1 MKSNNYRFDIFV
13 SGEESMRL
21 NPLLMEKLA
30 GEEEYAAGRDL
41 EEIGAVKTAEEDR
54 GMIRYTVAGQPPH
67 SVTLTRRLVIHCD
80 CDVFLHKGCCRHAVA
95 VWLYADRRKV
105 PESMMKKQAPETAA
119 ELSDMILREMPAEAN
134 VRLEVTLVLPQ
145 KAGQELRI
153 GLRTGEKKLYV
164 IKDIRHF
171 LTALE
176 AGETIELG
184 KDFVYQPEWMRY
196 SDDDMRVLDLL
207 RKLCSAREPGTTA
220 CNPAANRLMRLPE
233 PFAEE
238 LLETIG
244 ETTLRVMD
252 QSGKIQHGKPVRGAQ
267 VPLHFAVNL
276 GPRGLQVSG
285 RIPPDLQPVTAAC
298 TWIIA
303 GGSLIRTE
311 REQIR
316 LIRLIYENQY
326 EGRCLMEYPL
336 SDTERVIGEILPYLK
351 IRGAVEIGETLRK
364 RLVRLPLKTEVYL
377 DRDGKSVIATILFRY
392 GDITLNPF
400 GANEKKITLDKG
412 EQLLLRDAEGEHR
425 VLDILANAGFRVG
438 KDNIRLSG
446 TDAVF
451 DFVGKG
457 VKRLQEAADVFLSRE
472 FKRIVPRRPI
482 MSGSMRMNGDRI
494 ELMLTRDGEPIDE
507 ILELMEALSR
517 KRRYFRLRS
526 GEFLDLED
534 LAGWQ
539 ETAAGIY
546 EAAVRDGNELNRDTI
561 VLRAYRAGYLTSMLE
576 NSGIKIVLDAKVREL
591 SESLAAG
598 GRETD
603 APEMA
608 SGVSLR
614 DYQKRGYEWMIALD
628 RMHMG
633 GILADDMGLGKTAQI
648 IALLIATREAGR
660 TSLVVAPTSLTYNWL
675 SEFRKFAPNLS
686 VTVLSGNGTQ
696 RAGLIRHIISNG
708 DVDVVITSYPLIRR
722 DIGLL
727 KDHQFRFVILDEA
740 QNIKNAG
747 SVAAQAVKQLQ
758 ADTRFAL
765 TGTPMENGVG
775 ELWSLFDFVLPG
787 YLPGYNTFLRKY
799 QDGENAD
806 DLLKKI
812 HPFLIRR
819 LKQDVLEEL
828 PDKMETTLTARMT
841 PEQEKIYR
849 AALERL
855 RPQINKLLEEKGAAR
870 GRIEVLSAITELR
883 EICCHPSLVMS
894 DYRGESGKEE
904 MLLELL
910 PEMIRDGRR
919 VLLFSQFTSMLK
931 LLRARLEE
939 NGFSTLY
946 LDGETPAGERLAL
959 TERFNQGEGQ
969 IFLISLKAGGSGLN
983 LTGADMVILYDP
995 WWNPAAEEQATD
1007 RAHRIGQEKKVT
1019 VIRMVTGETIEEQV
1033 VELGARKKA
1042 LFERLITPGET
1053 VISAMSEQEIRA
1065 LFE

>member
-1 MKSNNYRFDIFV
+1 
-13 SGEESMRL
+13 MRL

-30 GEEEYAAGRDL
+30 GPEEYIAGRDL
-41 EEIGAVKTAEEDR
+41 EEQGAVKIAEEAR
-54 GMIRYTVAGQPPH
+54 GMIRCSVGGQSVH

-80 CDVFLHKGCCRHAVA
+80 CDTFLSKGCCRHAVA
-95 VWLYADRRKV
+95 VWLYADRRKI
-105 PESMMKKQAPETAA
+105 PESMMKKQAPETAG
-119 ELSDMILREMPAEAN
+119 ELSGLIMREMPSEAN
-134 VRLEVTLVLPQ
+134 VKLEITLVLPK

-164 IKDIRHF
+164 IKDIREF
-171 LTALE
+171 LTA
-176 AGETIELG
+176 ADSGETLALG

-196 SDDDMRVLDLL
+196 SDDDERVLNLM
-207 RKLCSAREPGTTA
+207 RKLCSAQETGARSSGSS
-220 CNPAANRLMRLPE
+220 ANRLMRLPD

-238 LLETIG
+238 LLEHAG

-252 QSGKIQHGKPVRGAQ
+252 QSGKIFHCKPVYGVQ
-267 VPLHFAVNL
+267 IPMHFSVNL
-276 GPRGLQVSG
+276 GPRGLQVGG
-285 RIPPDLQPVTAAC
+285 RIPTDLQPVTENC
-298 TWIIA
+298 RWVIT
-303 GGSLIRTE
+303 GGNLIRTE
-311 REQIR
+311 RQQTG
-316 LIRLIYENQY
+316 LIRLIWENQY

-336 SDTERVIGEILPYLK
+336 SETERVIGEVLPYLK
-351 IRGAVEIGETLRK
+351 IRGAVEIGEELRK
-364 RLVRLPLKTEVYL
+364 RLVRLPLRTEVYL
-377 DRDGKSVIATILFRY
+377 DKDGKSVIASVRFIY
-392 GDITLNPF
+392 GEIVLNPF
-400 GANEKKITLDKG
+400 EPAEKKITLDKG
-412 EQLLLRDAEGEHR
+412 EQLLLRDAEGEHL

-438 KDNIRLSG
+438 KENIRLSG

-451 DFVGKG
+451 DFVSKG
-457 VKRLQEAADVFLSRE
+457 VKRLQETGEVFLSRE

-482 MSGSMRMNGDRI
+482 LSGSMRMNGDRL
-494 ELMLTRDGEPIDE
+494 ELMLTRDGEPVDE

-526 GEFLDLED
+526 GEFLDLSD
-534 LAGWQ
+534 LANWQ

-546 EAAVRDGNELNRDTI
+546 EAAVRDGNELNRDVI

-576 NSGIKIVLDAKVREL
+576 NSGVGIALDDAVKEL
-591 SESLAAG
+591 SDTLANG
-598 GRETD
+598 GGKAE

-608 SGVSLR
+608 SGIILR
-614 DYQKRGYEWMIALD
+614 DYQKRGYEWMLALD

-648 IALLIATREAGR
+648 IALLLATREPGR

-696 RAGLIRHIISNG
+696 RAGLIRHIISHG

-722 DIGLL
+722 DIQLL
-727 KDHQFRFVILDEA
+727 KDFRFRFVILDEA

-787 YLPGYNTFLRKY
+787 YLPGYNAFLRKY
-799 QDGENAD
+799 QDGENAE
-806 DLLKKI
+806 DLLKRI
-812 HPFLIRR
+812 RPFLIRR

-828 PDKMETTLTARMT
+828 PDKMEVTMTARMT
-841 PEQEKIYR
+841 PEQERIYL

-855 RPQINKLLEEKGAAR
+855 RPQVNRLLDEKGAGR

-894 DYRGESGKEE
+894 DYRGGSGKEE
-904 MLLELL
+904 MLIELL
-910 PEMIRDGRR
+910 PEMIQSERR
-919 VLLFSQFTSMLK
+919 ILIFSQFTSMLK
-931 LLRARLEE
+931 LLRTRIEE
-939 NGFSTLY
+939 AGFSTLY
-946 LDGETPAGERLAL
+946 LDGDTPAGERLSL

-969 IFLISLKAGGSGLN
+969 VFLISLKAGGSGLN

-1007 RAHRIGQEKKVT
+1007 RAHRIGQQKKVT
-1019 VIRMVTGETIEEQV
+1019 VIRLVTGQTIEEQV

-1042 LFERLITPGET
+1042 LFERLIMPGET
-1053 VISAMSEQEIRA
+1053 VLSAMSEQEIRG
-1065 LFE
+1065 LFA

>member
-1 MKSNNYRFDIFV
+1 
-13 SGEESMRL
+13 MRL

-30 GEEEYAAGRDL
+30 GPEEYAAGKDL
-41 EEIGAVKTAEEDR
+41 EELGAVKTAEEDK
-54 GMIRYTVAGQPPH
+54 GMIRYTVAGPGTH
-67 SVTLTRRLVIHCD
+67 TVTLTRRLVIHCD
-80 CDVFLHKGCCRHAVA
+80 CDVFMRRGCCRHAVA

-105 PESMMKKQAPETAA
+105 PENMMKKQAPETAG
-119 ELSDMILREMPAEAN
+119 ELSSIILREMPAEAN

-145 KAGQELRI
+145 KAGQELHI

-164 IKDIRHF
+164 IKDIRRF
-171 LTALE
+171 LTSLE
-176 AGETIELG
+176 AEESIELG
-184 KDFVYQPEWMRY
+184 QDFVYQPEWMKY
-196 SDDDMRVLDLL
+196 TDDDERILNLL
-207 RKLCSAREPGTTA
+207 RKLCSAQEAGMRSGSTS
-220 CNPAANRLMRLPE
+220 ANRLMRLPD
-233 PFAEE
+233 PFAAE
-238 LLETIG
+238 LLELTG
-244 ETTLRVMD
+244 DTALRVMD
-252 QSGKIQHGKPVRGAQ
+252 QSGKICHCKPVRGTQ
-267 VPLHFAVNL
+267 VPIHFTVNL
-276 GPRGLQVSG
+276 GPRGLQVIG
-285 RIPPDLQPVTAAC
+285 RIPPDLQPVTADC
-298 TWIIA
+298 SWIMT

-311 REQIR
+311 KEQIG
-316 LIRLIYENQY
+316 LIRLIQENQY

-336 SDTERVIGEILPYLK
+336 SDTERVIGEVLPYLK
-351 IRGAVEIGETLRK
+351 IRGAVEIGEELRK
-364 RLVRLPLKTEVYL
+364 RLVRMPLKTEVYL
-377 DRDGKSVIATILFRY
+377 DKDGKSVIASVRFLY

-400 GANEKKITLDKG
+400 GTTEKKITLDKG

-438 KDNIRLSG
+438 KENIRLSG

-457 VKRLQEAADVFLSRE
+457 VKRLQEVSEVFLSRE

-482 MSGSMRMNGDRI
+482 LSGSMRMNGDRL
-494 ELMLTRDGEPIDE
+494 ELMLTRDGEPVEE

-526 GEFLDLED
+526 GEFLDLND
-534 LAGWQ
+534 LASWQ

-546 EAAVRDGNELNRDTI
+546 EAAVRDGNDLNRDTI

-576 NSGIKIVLDAKVREL
+576 NSGVKIEMDDGVKAL
-591 SESLAAG
+591 SESLANG
-598 GRETD
+598 GTEAD
-603 APEMA
+603 APELA
-608 SGVSLR
+608 SGISLR
-614 DYQKRGYEWMIALD
+614 DYQKRGYEWMTALD

-648 IALLIATREAGR
+648 IALLLATREEGR

-696 RAGLIRHIISNG
+696 RAGLIRHITSNG

-722 DIGLL
+722 DIPLL
-727 KDHQFRFVILDEA
+727 KDYRFRFVILDEA

-758 ADTRFAL
+758 SDTRFAL

-799 QDGENAD
+799 QDGENAE

-812 HPFLIRR
+812 QPFLIRR

-841 PEQEKIYR
+841 PEQERIYR

-855 RPQINKLLEEKGAAR
+855 RPQIDKLLEEKGAGR

-894 DYRGESGKEE
+894 DYRGGSGKEE
-904 MLLELL
+904 LLIELL

-931 LLRARLEE
+931 LLKGRLEE

-946 LDGETPAGERLAL
+946 LDGDTPAGERLSL

-1007 RAHRIGQEKKVT
+1007 RAHRIGQQKKVT
-1019 VIRMVTGETIEEQV
+1019 VIRLVTGETIEEQV

-1053 VISAMSEQEIRA
+1053 VLSAMTEKEIRS
-1065 LFE
+1065 LFQ

>member
-1 MKSNNYRFDIFV
+1 
-13 SGEESMRL
+13 MRL

-30 GEEEYAAGRDL
+30 GEEEYTAGRDL
-41 EEIGAVKTAEEDR
+41 EETGAVKIIEEDK
-54 GMIRYTVAGQPPH
+54 GMIRFAVGGQGSH
-67 SVTLTRRLVIHCD
+67 NVTLTRRLVIHCD
-80 CDVFLHKGCCRHAVA
+80 CDVFLRKGCCRHAVA
-95 VWLYADRRKV
+95 VWLYADRRKI

-119 ELSDMILREMPAEAN
+119 ELSGIILRDMPAEAN

-164 IKDIRHF
+164 IKDIRRF
-171 LTALE
+171 LTSAE
-176 AGETIELG
+176 AEEPIQLG
-184 KDFVYQPEWMRY
+184 REFVYQPEWMRY
-196 SDDDMRVLDLL
+196 SDDDERLLNLL
-207 RKLCSAREPGTTA
+207 RKLCSAQETGGHASTP
-220 CNPAANRLMRLPE
+220 ANRLIRLPDL
-233 PFAEE
+233 FAEE
-238 LLETIG
+238 LLEQTG
-244 ETTLRVMD
+244 DTPLRVMD
-252 QSGKIQHGKPVRGAQ
+252 QSGKIVHCKPVRGAQ
-267 VPLHFAVNL
+267 VPMHFTVNL

-285 RIPPDLQPVTAAC
+285 RIPPDLQPVTAGC
-298 TWIIA
+298 TWVMT
-303 GGSLIRTE
+303 GGNLIKTE
-311 REQIR
+311 RDQTK

-336 SDTERVIGEILPYLK
+336 NDTERVTGEVLPYLK
-351 IRGAVEIGETLRK
+351 IRGAVEIGEELRK
-364 RLVRLPLKTEVYL
+364 RLVRLPLKAEVYL
-377 DRDGKSVIATILFRY
+377 DKDGKSVIASVRFTYGEIIL
-392 GDITLNPF
+392 DPF
-400 GANEKKITLDKG
+400 GAADKKITLDKG
-412 EQLLLRDAEGEHR
+412 EQLLLRDAEGEHA
-425 VLDILANAGFRVG
+425 VLEILANAGFRVG
-438 KDNIRLSG
+438 RENIRLSG

-451 DFVGKG
+451 DFVSQG
-457 VKRLQEAADVFLSRE
+457 VKRLQDVSEVFLSRE

-482 MSGSMRMNGDRI
+482 LSGSMRMNGDRL
-494 ELMLTRDGEPIDE
+494 ELMLTRDGEPVDE

-526 GEFLDLED
+526 GEFLDLND
-534 LAGWQ
+534 LANWQ

-546 EAAVRDGNELNRDTI
+546 EAAVRDGNELNRDSI

-576 NSGIKIVLDAKVREL
+576 NSGVKIELDEEVKAL
-591 SESLAAG
+591 SDSLANG
-598 GRETD
+598 GGEAET
-603 APEMA
+603 PEMA
-608 SGVSLR
+608 SGISLR
-614 DYQKRGYEWMIALD
+614 DYQKRGYEWMTALD

-648 IALLIATREAGR
+648 IALLLATREEGR

-675 SEFRKFAPNLS
+675 SEFHKFAPNMS

-696 RAGLIRHIISNG
+696 RAGLIRHITSNG

-722 DIGLL
+722 DIPLL
-727 KDHQFRFVILDEA
+727 KDYRFRFVILDEA

-799 QDGENAD
+799 QDGENAA
-806 DLLKKI
+806 DLLKRIK
-812 HPFLIRR
+812 PFLIRR

-841 PEQEKIYR
+841 PEQERIYR

-855 RPQINKLLEEKGAAR
+855 RPQINKLLEEKGAGR

-894 DYRGESGKEE
+894 DYKGGSGKED

-910 PEMIRDGRR
+910 PEMIRNGRR
-919 VLLFSQFTSMLK
+919 VLIFSQFTSMLR
-931 LLRARLEE
+931 LLRGRIEE
-939 NGFSTLY
+939 NGYNTLY
-946 LDGETPAGERLAL
+946 LDGDTPAGERLNL
-959 TERFNQGEGQ
+959 TERFNQGEGE

-983 LTGADMVILYDP
+983 LTGADIVILYDP

-1007 RAHRIGQEKKVT
+1007 RAHRIGQQKKVT
-1019 VIRMVTGETIEEQV
+1019 VIRLVTGETIEEQV

-1042 LFERLITPGET
+1042 LFERLIMPGET
-1053 VISAMSEQEIRA
+1053 VLSAMSEQEIRA
-1065 LFE
+1065 LFS

>member
-1 MKSNNYRFDIFV
+1 
-13 SGEESMRL
+13 MRL

-41 EEIGAVKTAEEDR
+41 EETGAVKITEEDK
-54 GMIRYTVAGQPPH
+54 GMIRCAVGGQGPH
-67 SVTLTRRLVIHCD
+67 NVTLTRRLVIHCD
-80 CDVFLHKGCCRHAVA
+80 CDVFLRKGCCRHAVA
-95 VWLYADRRKV
+95 VWLYADRRKI

-119 ELSDMILREMPAEAN
+119 ELSQIILRDMPAEAN

-145 KAGQELRI
+145 KSGQELRI

-164 IKDIRHF
+164 IKDIRRF
-171 LTALE
+171 LTSAE
-176 AGETIELG
+176 AEETIPLG
-184 KDFVYQPEWMRY
+184 KEFVYQPEWMRY
-196 SDDDMRVLDLL
+196 SDDDERLLNLL
-207 RKLCSAREPGTTA
+207 RKLCSAQETGPHASG
-220 CNPAANRLMRLPE
+220 PVNRLIRLPD

-238 LLETIG
+238 LLDQAGDTPI
-244 ETTLRVMD
+244 RVMD
-252 QSGKIQHGKPVRGAQ
+252 QSGKIVHCKPVRGAQ
-267 VPLHFAVNL
+267 VPMHFTVNL

-285 RIPPDLQPVTAAC
+285 RIPPDLQPVTAGC
-298 TWIIA
+298 TWVMT
-303 GGSLIRTE
+303 GGNLIKTE
-311 REQIR
+311 KDQTK

-336 SDTERVIGEILPYLK
+336 NDTERVIGEVLPYLK
-351 IRGAVEIGETLRK
+351 IRGAVEIGEELRK
-364 RLVRLPLKTEVYL
+364 RLVRLPLKTAVYL
-377 DRDGKSVIATILFRY
+377 DKDGKSVIASVRFTYGEIIL
-392 GDITLNPF
+392 DPF
-400 GANEKKITLDKG
+400 GAAEKKITLDKG
-412 EQLLLRDAEGEHR
+412 EQLLLRDAEGEHA
-425 VLDILANAGFRVG
+425 VLEILANAGFRVG
-438 KDNIRLSG
+438 KENIRLSG

-451 DFVGKG
+451 DFVSQG
-457 VKRLQEAADVFLSRE
+457 VKRLQEVSEVFLSRE

-482 MSGSMRMNGDRI
+482 LSGSMRMNGDRL
-494 ELMLTRDGEPIDE
+494 ELMLTRDGEPVDE

-526 GEFLDLED
+526 GEFLDLND
-534 LAGWQ
+534 LANWQ

-546 EAAVRDGNELNRDTI
+546 EAAVRDGNELNRDSI

-576 NSGIKIVLDAKVREL
+576 NSGVKIELDDEVKAL
-591 SESLAAG
+591 SDSLANG
-598 GRETD
+598 GGEAET
-603 APEMA
+603 PEMA

-614 DYQKRGYEWMIALD
+614 DYQKRGYEWMTALD

-648 IALLIATREAGR
+648 IALLLATREEGR

-675 SEFRKFAPNLS
+675 SEFHKFAPNLS

-696 RAGLIRHIISNG
+696 RAGLIRHITTNG

-722 DIGLL
+722 DISLL
-727 KDHQFRFVILDEA
+727 KDFRFRFVILDEA

-799 QDGENAD
+799 QDGENAA
-806 DLLKKI
+806 DLLKRI
-812 HPFLIRR
+812 QPFLIRR

-828 PDKMETTLTARMT
+828 PDKMEATLTARMT
-841 PEQEKIYR
+841 PEQERIYR

-855 RPQINKLLEEKGAAR
+855 RPQINQLLDEKGAGR

-883 EICCHPSLVMS
+883 EICCHPALVMS
-894 DYRGESGKEE
+894 DYKGGSGKEE

-910 PEMIRDGRR
+910 PEMIRNGRR
-919 VLLFSQFTSMLK
+919 VLIFSQFTSMLR
-931 LLRARLEE
+931 LLRGRIEE
-939 NGFSTLY
+939 NGFNTLY
-946 LDGETPAGERLAL
+946 LDGDTPAGERLTL
-959 TERFNQGEGQ
+959 TERFNEGEGE

-1007 RAHRIGQEKKVT
+1007 RAHRIGQQKKVT

-1053 VISAMSEQEIRA
+1053 VLSAMSEQEIRG

>member
-1 MKSNNYRFDIFV
+1 
-13 SGEESMRL
+13 MRL

-41 EEIGAVKTAEEDR
+41 EETGAVKITEEDK
-54 GMIRYTVAGQPPH
+54 GMIRCAVGGQGPH
-67 SVTLTRRLVIHCD
+67 NVTLTRRLVIHCD

-95 VWLYADRRKV
+95 VWLYADRRKI

-119 ELSDMILREMPAEAN
+119 ELSQIILRDMPAEAN

-145 KAGQELRI
+145 KSGQELRI

-164 IKDIRHF
+164 IKDIRRF
-171 LTALE
+171 LTSAE
-176 AGETIELG
+176 AEETIPLG
-184 KDFVYQPEWMRY
+184 KEFVYQPEWMRY
-196 SDDDMRVLDLL
+196 SDDDERLLNLL
-207 RKLCSAREPGTTA
+207 RKLCSAQETGAHASGPV
-220 CNPAANRLMRLPE
+220 NRLIRLPD

-238 LLETIG
+238 LLDQAGDTPI
-244 ETTLRVMD
+244 RVMD
-252 QSGKIQHGKPVRGAQ
+252 QSGKIVHCKPVRDAQ
-267 VPLHFAVNL
+267 VPMHFTVNL

-285 RIPPDLQPVTAAC
+285 RIPPDLQPVTAGC
-298 TWIIA
+298 TWVMT
-303 GGSLIRTE
+303 GGNLIKTE
-311 REQIR
+311 KDQTK

-336 SDTERVIGEILPYLK
+336 NDTERVIGEVLPYLK
-351 IRGAVEIGETLRK
+351 IRGAVEIGEELRK

-377 DRDGKSVIATILFRY
+377 DKDGKSVIASVRFTYGEIIL
-392 GDITLNPF
+392 DPF
-400 GANEKKITLDKG
+400 GAAEKKITLDKG
-412 EQLLLRDAEGEHR
+412 EQLLLRDAEGEHA
-425 VLDILANAGFRVG
+425 VLEILANAGFRVG
-438 KDNIRLSG
+438 KENIRLSG

-451 DFVGKG
+451 DFVSQG
-457 VKRLQEAADVFLSRE
+457 VKRLQEVSEVFLSRE

-482 MSGSMRMNGDRI
+482 LSGSMRMNGDRL
-494 ELMLTRDGEPIDE
+494 ELMLTRDGEPVDE

-526 GEFLDLED
+526 GEFLDLND
-534 LAGWQ
+534 LANWQ

-546 EAAVRDGNELNRDTI
+546 EAAVRDGNELNRDSI

-576 NSGIKIVLDAKVREL
+576 NSGVKIELDDEVRAL
-591 SESLAAG
+591 SDSLANG
-598 GRETD
+598 GGEAET
-603 APEMA
+603 PEMA

-614 DYQKRGYEWMIALD
+614 DYQKRGYEWMTALD

-648 IALLIATREAGR
+648 IALLLATREEGR

-675 SEFRKFAPNLS
+675 SEFHKFAPNLS

-696 RAGLIRHIISNG
+696 RAGLIRHITSNG

-722 DIGLL
+722 DISLL
-727 KDHQFRFVILDEA
+727 KDFRFRFVILDEA

-799 QDGENAD
+799 QDGENAA
-806 DLLKKI
+806 DLLKRI
-812 HPFLIRR
+812 QPFLIRR

-841 PEQEKIYR
+841 PEQERIYR

-855 RPQINKLLEEKGAAR
+855 RPQINQLLDEKGAGR

-883 EICCHPSLVMS
+883 EICCHPALVMS
-894 DYRGESGKEE
+894 DYKGGSGKEE

-910 PEMIRDGRR
+910 PEMIRNGRR
-919 VLLFSQFTSMLK
+919 VLIFSQFTSMLR
-931 LLRARLEE
+931 LLRGRIEE
-939 NGFSTLY
+939 NGFNTLY
-946 LDGETPAGERLAL
+946 LDGDTPAGERLTL
-959 TERFNQGEGQ
+959 TERFNEGEGE

-1007 RAHRIGQEKKVT
+1007 RAHRIGQQKKVT

-1053 VISAMSEQEIRA
+1053 VLSAMSEQEIRG

>member
-1 MKSNNYRFDIFV
+1 
-13 SGEESMRL
+13 MRL

-41 EEIGAVKTAEEDR
+41 EETGAVKITEEDK
-54 GMIRYTVAGQPPH
+54 GMIRCAVGGQGPH
-67 SVTLTRRLVIHCD
+67 NVTLTRRLVIHCD

-95 VWLYADRRKV
+95 VWLYADRRKI

-119 ELSDMILREMPAEAN
+119 ELSQIILRDMPGEAN

-145 KAGQELRI
+145 KSGQELRI

-164 IKDIRHF
+164 IKDIRRF
-171 LTALE
+171 LTSAE
-176 AGETIELG
+176 AEETIPLG
-184 KDFVYQPEWMRY
+184 KEFVYQPEWMRY
-196 SDDDMRVLDLL
+196 SDDDERLLNLL
-207 RKLCSAREPGTTA
+207 RKLCSAQETGPHASG
-220 CNPAANRLMRLPE
+220 PVNRLIRLPD

-238 LLETIG
+238 LLDQAGDTPI
-244 ETTLRVMD
+244 RVMD
-252 QSGKIQHGKPVRGAQ
+252 QSGKIFHCKPVRGVQ
-267 VPLHFAVNL
+267 IPMHFTVNL

-285 RIPPDLQPVTAAC
+285 RIPPDLQPVTSGC
-298 TWIIA
+298 TWVIT
-303 GGSLIRTE
+303 GGNLIRTE
-311 REQIR
+311 KDQTK

-336 SDTERVIGEILPYLK
+336 NDTERVIGEVLPYLK
-351 IRGAVEIGETLRK
+351 IRGAVEIGEELRK

-377 DRDGKSVIATILFRY
+377 DKDGKSVIASVRFTYGEIIL
-392 GDITLNPF
+392 DPF
-400 GANEKKITLDKG
+400 GAAEKKITLDKG
-412 EQLLLRDAEGEHR
+412 EQLLLRDAEGEHA
-425 VLDILANAGFRVG
+425 VLEILANAGFRVG
-438 KDNIRLSG
+438 KENIRLSG

-451 DFVGKG
+451 DFVSQG
-457 VKRLQEAADVFLSRE
+457 VKRLQEVSEVFLSRD

-482 MSGSMRMNGDRI
+482 LSGSMRMNGDRL
-494 ELMLTRDGEPIDE
+494 ELMLTRDGEPVDE

-526 GEFLDLED
+526 GEFLDLND
-534 LAGWQ
+534 LANWQ

-546 EAAVRDGNELNRDTI
+546 EAAVRDGNELNRDSI

-576 NSGIKIVLDAKVREL
+576 NSGVKIELDDEVRAL
-591 SESLAAG
+591 SDSLANG
-598 GRETD
+598 GGEAET
-603 APEMA
+603 PEMA

-614 DYQKRGYEWMIALD
+614 DYQKRGYEWMTALD

-648 IALLIATREAGR
+648 IALLLATREEGR

-675 SEFRKFAPNLS
+675 SEFHKFAPNLS
-686 VTVLSGNGTQ
+686 VTVLNGNGTQ
-696 RAGLIRHIISNG
+696 RAGLIRHITSNG

-722 DIGLL
+722 DIPLL
-727 KDHQFRFVILDEA
+727 KDFRFRFVILDEA

-799 QDGENAD
+799 QDGENAA
-806 DLLKKI
+806 DLLKRI
-812 HPFLIRR
+812 QPFLIRR

-841 PEQEKIYR
+841 PEQERIYR

-855 RPQINKLLEEKGAAR
+855 RPQINQLLEEKGAGR

-883 EICCHPSLVMS
+883 EICCHPALVMS
-894 DYRGESGKEE
+894 DYKGGSGKEE

-910 PEMIRDGRR
+910 PEMIRNGRR
-919 VLLFSQFTSMLK
+919 VLIFSQFTSMLR
-931 LLRARLEE
+931 LLRGRIAE
-939 NGFSTLY
+939 NGFNTLY
-946 LDGETPAGERLAL
+946 LDGDTPAGERLTL
-959 TERFNQGEGQ
+959 TQRFNEGEGE

-1007 RAHRIGQEKKVT
+1007 RAHRIGQQKKVT

-1053 VISAMSEQEIRA
+1053 VLSAMSEQEIRG

>member
-1 MKSNNYRFDIFV
+1 
-13 SGEESMRL
+13 MRL

-41 EEIGAVKTAEEDR
+41 EETGAVKITEEDK
-54 GMIRYTVAGQPPH
+54 GMIRCAVGGQGPH
-67 SVTLTRRLVIHCD
+67 NVTLTRRLVIHCD

-95 VWLYADRRKV
+95 VWLYADRRKI

-119 ELSDMILREMPAEAN
+119 ELSQIILRDMPAEAN

-145 KAGQELRI
+145 KSGQELRI

-164 IKDIRHF
+164 IKDIRRF
-171 LTALE
+171 LTSAE
-176 AGETIELG
+176 AEETIPLG
-184 KDFVYQPEWMRY
+184 KEFVYQPEWMRY
-196 SDDDMRVLDLL
+196 SDDDERLLNLL
-207 RKLCSAREPGTTA
+207 RKLCSAQETGPHASG
-220 CNPAANRLMRLPE
+220 PVNRLIRLPD

-238 LLETIG
+238 LLDQAGDTPI
-244 ETTLRVMD
+244 RVMD
-252 QSGKIQHGKPVRGAQ
+252 QSGKIVHCKPVRGAQ
-267 VPLHFAVNL
+267 VPMHFTVNL

-285 RIPPDLQPVTAAC
+285 RIPPDLQPVTAGC
-298 TWIIA
+298 TWVMT
-303 GGSLIRTE
+303 GGNLIKTE
-311 REQIR
+311 KDQTK

-336 SDTERVIGEILPYLK
+336 NDTERVIGEVLPYLK
-351 IRGAVEIGETLRK
+351 IRGAVEIGEELRK
-364 RLVRLPLKTEVYL
+364 RLVRLPLKTAVYL
-377 DRDGKSVIATILFRY
+377 DKDGKSVIASVRFTYGEIIL
-392 GDITLNPF
+392 DPF
-400 GANEKKITLDKG
+400 GAAEKKITLDKG
-412 EQLLLRDAEGEHR
+412 EQLLLRDAEGEHA
-425 VLDILANAGFRVG
+425 VLEILANAGFRVG
-438 KDNIRLSG
+438 KENIRLSG

-451 DFVGKG
+451 DFVSQG
-457 VKRLQEAADVFLSRE
+457 VKRLQEVSEVFLSRE

-482 MSGSMRMNGDRI
+482 LSGSMRMNGDRL
-494 ELMLTRDGEPIDE
+494 ELMLTRDGEPVDE

-526 GEFLDLED
+526 GEFLDLND
-534 LAGWQ
+534 LANWQ

-546 EAAVRDGNELNRDTI
+546 EAAVRDGNELNRDSI

-576 NSGIKIVLDAKVREL
+576 NSGVKIELDDEVKAL
-591 SESLAAG
+591 SDSLANG
-598 GRETD
+598 GGEAET
-603 APEMA
+603 PEMA

-614 DYQKRGYEWMIALD
+614 DYQKRGYEWMTALD

-648 IALLIATREAGR
+648 IALLLATREEGR

-675 SEFRKFAPNLS
+675 SEFHKFAPNLS

-696 RAGLIRHIISNG
+696 RAGLIRHITTNG

-722 DIGLL
+722 DISLL
-727 KDHQFRFVILDEA
+727 KDFRFRFVILDEA

-799 QDGENAD
+799 QDGENAA
-806 DLLKKI
+806 DLLKRI
-812 HPFLIRR
+812 QPFLIRR

-841 PEQEKIYR
+841 PEQERIYR

-855 RPQINKLLEEKGAAR
+855 RPQINQLLDEKGAGR

-883 EICCHPSLVMS
+883 EICCHPALVMS
-894 DYRGESGKEE
+894 DYKGGSGKEE

-910 PEMIRDGRR
+910 PEMIRNGRR
-919 VLLFSQFTSMLK
+919 VLIFSQFTSMLR
-931 LLRARLEE
+931 LLRGRIEE
-939 NGFSTLY
+939 NGFNTLY
-946 LDGETPAGERLAL
+946 LDGDTPAGERLTL
-959 TERFNQGEGQ
+959 TERFNEGEGE

-1007 RAHRIGQEKKVT
+1007 RAHRIGQQKKVT

-1053 VISAMSEQEIRA
+1053 VLSAMSEQEIRG

>member
-1 MKSNNYRFDIFV
+1 
-13 SGEESMRL
+13 MRL
-21 NPLLMEKLA
+21 NPLMMEKLA
-30 GEEEYAAGRDL
+30 GPEEYAAGRDL
-41 EEIGAVKTAEEDR
+41 EEIGAVKITEEDK
-54 GMIRYTVAGQPPH
+54 GMIRCTVAGQGPH
-67 SVTLTRRLVIHCD
+67 NVTLTRRLVIHCD
-80 CDVFLHKGCCRHAVA
+80 CDVFLKKGCCRHAVA
-95 VWLYADRRKV
+95 VWLYSDRRKI

-119 ELSDMILREMPAEAN
+119 ELSGIILRDMPAEAN
-134 VRLEVTLVLPQ
+134 VRLEATLVLPQ
-145 KAGQELRI
+145 KVGQDLRI

-164 IKDIRHF
+164 IKDIHRF
-171 LTALE
+171 LTAAE
-176 AGETIELG
+176 AEETIPLG

-196 SDDDMRVLDLL
+196 SDDDERLLNLL
-207 RKLCSAREPGTTA
+207 RKLCSAQDAGGHTSGTA
-220 CNPAANRLMRLPE
+220 VNRLIRLPD

-238 LLETIG
+238 LLEQAGDTP
-244 ETTLRVMD
+244 LRVMD
-252 QSGKIQHGKPVRGAQ
+252 QTGKIVHCKPVRGVQ
-267 VPLHFAVNL
+267 LPVHFTINL
-276 GPRGLQVSG
+276 GPRGLQVGG

-298 TWIIA
+298 TWVMT
-303 GGSLIRTE
+303 GGNLIRTE
-311 REQIR
+311 KEQTK
-316 LIRLIYENQY
+316 LIQLIYDNQY

-336 SDTERVIGEILPYLK
+336 NDTERVIGEVLPYLK
-351 IRGAVEIGETLRK
+351 IRGAVEIGDELRK
-364 RLVRLPLKTEVYL
+364 RLVRLPLKPEVYL
-377 DRDGKSVIATILFRY
+377 DKDGKSVIATVRFTY
-392 GDITLNPF
+392 GDIILNPF
-400 GANEKKITLDKG
+400 GATEKKITLDKG
-412 EQLLLRDAEGEHR
+412 EQLLLRDAEGEHA
-425 VLDILANAGFRVG
+425 VLEILANAGFRVG
-438 KDNIRLSG
+438 TENIRLSG
-446 TDAVF
+446 SDAVF
-451 DFVGKG
+451 NFVGQG
-457 VKRLQEAADVFLSRE
+457 VKRLQDVSEVFLSRD

-482 MSGSMRMNGDRI
+482 LSGSMRMNGDRL
-494 ELMLTRDGEPIDE
+494 ELMLTRDGEPVDE

-526 GEFLDLED
+526 GEFLDLND
-534 LAGWQ
+534 LANWQ

-576 NSGIKIVLDAKVREL
+576 NSGVKIELDDEVKAL
-591 SESLAAG
+591 SESLANG
-598 GRETD
+598 GGETET
-603 APEMA
+603 PEMA

-614 DYQKRGYEWMIALD
+614 DYQKRGYEWMTALD

-648 IALLIATREAGR
+648 IALLLATREDGR

-675 SEFRKFAPNLS
+675 SEFRKFAPNMS
-686 VTVLSGNGTQ
+686 VTVLSGSGTQ
-696 RAGLIRHIISNG
+696 RAGLIRHIITNG

-722 DIGLL
+722 DIPLL
-727 KDHQFRFVILDEA
+727 KDFQFRFVILDEA

-747 SVAAQAVKQLQ
+747 SVAAQSVKQLQ

-799 QDGENAD
+799 QDGENAA
-806 DLLKKI
+806 DLLKRIK
-812 HPFLIRR
+812 PFLIRR

-855 RPQINKLLEEKGAAR
+855 RPQINKLLEEKGAGR

-883 EICCHPSLVMS
+883 EICCHPSLVIS
-894 DYRGESGKEE
+894 DYRGGSGKEE

-910 PEMIRDGRR
+910 PEMIRNGRR
-919 VLLFSQFTSMLK
+919 VLIFSQFTSMLK
-931 LLRARLEE
+931 LLRGRIEE
-939 NGFSTLY
+939 NGFNTLY
-946 LDGETPAGERLAL
+946 LDGDTPAGERLSL
-959 TERFNQGEGQ
+959 TERFNEGEGE

-1007 RAHRIGQEKKVT
+1007 RAHRIGQQKKVT

-1042 LFERLITPGET
+1042 LFERLIMPGET
-1053 VISAMSEQEIRA
+1053 VLSAMSEQEIRA
-1065 LFE
+1065 LFA

>member
-1 MKSNNYRFDIFV
+1 
-13 SGEESMRL
+13 MRL

-30 GEEEYAAGRDL
+30 GPEEYAAGKDL
-41 EEIGAVKTAEEDR
+41 EELGAVKTAEEDK
-54 GMIRYTVAGQPPH
+54 GMIRYTVAGPGTH
-67 SVTLTRRLVIHCD
+67 TVTLTRRLVIHCD
-80 CDVFLHKGCCRHAVA
+80 CDVFMRRGCCRHAVA

-105 PESMMKKQAPETAA
+105 PENMMKKQAPETAG
-119 ELSDMILREMPAEAN
+119 ELSSIILREMPAEAN

-145 KAGQELRI
+145 KAGQELHI

-164 IKDIRHF
+164 IKDIRRF
-171 LTALE
+171 LTSLE
-176 AGETIELG
+176 AEESIELG
-184 KDFVYQPEWMRY
+184 QDFVYQPEWMKY
-196 SDDDMRVLDLL
+196 TDDDERILNLL
-207 RKLCSAREPGTTA
+207 RKLCSAQEAGMRSGSTS
-220 CNPAANRLMRLPE
+220 ANRLMRLPD
-233 PFAEE
+233 PFAAE
-238 LLETIG
+238 LLELTG
-244 ETTLRVMD
+244 DTALRVMD
-252 QSGKIQHGKPVRGAQ
+252 QSGKICHCKPVRGTQ
-267 VPLHFAVNL
+267 VPIHFTVNL
-276 GPRGLQVSG
+276 GPRGLQVIG
-285 RIPPDLQPVTAAC
+285 RIPPDLQPVTADC
-298 TWIIA
+298 SWIMT

-311 REQIR
+311 KEQIG
-316 LIRLIYENQY
+316 LIRLIQENQY

-336 SDTERVIGEILPYLK
+336 SDTERVIGEVLPYLK
-351 IRGAVEIGETLRK
+351 IRGAVEIGEDLRK
-364 RLVRLPLKTEVYL
+364 RLVRMPLKTEVYL
-377 DRDGKSVIATILFRY
+377 DKDGKSVIASVRFLY

-400 GANEKKITLDKG
+400 GTTEKKITLDKG

-438 KDNIRLSG
+438 KENIRLSG

-457 VKRLQEAADVFLSRE
+457 VKRLQEVSEVFLSRE

-482 MSGSMRMNGDRI
+482 LSGSMRMNGDRL
-494 ELMLTRDGEPIDE
+494 ELMLTRDGEPVEE

-526 GEFLDLED
+526 GEFLDLND
-534 LAGWQ
+534 LASWQ

-546 EAAVRDGNELNRDTI
+546 EAAVRDGNDLNRDTI

-576 NSGIKIVLDAKVREL
+576 NSGVKIEMDDGVKAL
-591 SESLAAG
+591 SESLANG
-598 GRETD
+598 GTEAD
-603 APEMA
+603 APELA
-608 SGVSLR
+608 SGISLR
-614 DYQKRGYEWMIALD
+614 DYQKRGYEWMTALD

-648 IALLIATREAGR
+648 IALPLATREEGR

-696 RAGLIRHIISNG
+696 RAGLIRHITSNG

-722 DIGLL
+722 DISLL
-727 KDHQFRFVILDEA
+727 KDYRFRFVILDEA

-747 SVAAQAVKQLQ
+747 SDAAQAVKQLQ

-799 QDGENAD
+799 QDGENAE

-812 HPFLIRR
+812 QLFLIRR

-841 PEQEKIYR
+841 PEQERIYR

-855 RPQINKLLEEKGAAR
+855 RPQIDKLLEEKGAGR

-894 DYRGESGKEE
+894 DYRGGSGKEE
-904 MLLELL
+904 LLIELL

-931 LLRARLEE
+931 LLKGRLEE

-946 LDGETPAGERLAL
+946 LDGDTPAGERLSL

-1007 RAHRIGQEKKVT
+1007 RAHRIGQQKKVT
-1019 VIRMVTGETIEEQV
+1019 VIRLVTGETIEEQV

-1053 VISAMSEQEIRA
+1053 VLSAMTEKEIRS
-1065 LFE
+1065 LFQ